1 MLHLYKINGD
11 MDFITKITNKSLSLW
26 KYLWSDVWSDTRDN
40 WYIKL
45 IKTLNLTVKSFLN
58 ANLQSQAA
66 ALTYHT
72 ILALVPA
79 LAILFAIGRG
89 FGFHNLLETQ
99 LFNYIPAQK
108 ETLDTVVGFVDAYLA
123 QSSQGL
129 FVGIGI
135 ALLLWTMISLMSNIE
150 GAFNSI
156 WGIKQGRSIWRKI
169 TDYTAMLL
177 ILPVLMICSS
187 GLSLFMTSTLQN
199 LFAFDFMSPVISIL
213 LKCASYIFTWL
224 FFAAMFMLIP
234 NTKVKFKNALIAG
247 VFTGTGFLIL
257 QWIFVSGQMYVSK
270 YNAIYGSFSF
280 LPLLLIWLQFTWVI
294 ILSGIAIC
302 YSSQSIY
309 RFNFS
314 DKINIISKDYRSKIT
329 LAMMAI
335 IVRHFDNGN
344 KAITLDDFTNKY
356 DFPPRIAIEII
367 EELVEAQLVSKTILI
382 DKDEEIGLQP
392 AVDINKLSIAYVLN
406 RLDNHGASGFVPN
419 FNTNFSEIS
428 KSLDNIESVITN
440 NAGSILIKDI
450 DIKIK

>member
-1 MLHLYKINGD
+1 

-428 KSLDNIESVITN
+428 KALDNIESVITN
-440 NAGSILIKDI
+440 NAGSTLIKDI

>member
-1 MLHLYKINGD
+1 MAI

-367 EELVEAQLVSKTILI
+367 EELVEAKLVSKTILI

-419 FNTNFSEIS
+419 FDSNFSEIS
-428 KSLDNIESVITN
+428 KALDNIESVITN
-440 NAGSILIKDI
+440 NAGSTLIKDI

>member
-1 MLHLYKINGD
+1 MAI

-40 WYIKL
+40 WYITL

-108 ETLDTVVGFVDAYLA
+108 ETLDTIVGFVDAYLA
-123 QSSQGL
+123 QSSQGI

-150 GAFNSI
+150 SAFNSI

-199 LFAFDFMSPVISIL
+199 LFAFEFMSPIISIL
-213 LKCASYIFTWL
+213 LKCASYAFTWL

-247 VFTGTGFLIL
+247 FFTGTGFLIL

-367 EELVEAQLVSKTILI
+367 EELVEAKLVSKTILI

-428 KSLDNIESVITN
+428 KALDNIESVITN
-440 NAGSILIKDI
+440 NAGSTLIKDI

>member
-1 MLHLYKINGD
+1 

-123 QSSQGL
+123 QSSQGI

-150 GAFNSI
+150 WAFNSI

-428 KSLDNIESVITN
+428 KALDNIESVITN
-440 NAGSILIKDI
+440 NAGSSLIKDI

>member
-1 MLHLYKINGD
+1 

-89 FGFHNLLETQ
+89 FGFHNILQTQ

-123 QSSQGL
+123 QSSQGI

-428 KSLDNIESVITN
+428 KALDNIESVITN
-440 NAGSILIKDI
+440 NAGSTLIKDI

>member
-1 MLHLYKINGD
+1 

-123 QSSQGL
+123 QSSQGI

-428 KSLDNIESVITN
+428 KALDNIESVITN
-440 NAGSILIKDI
+440 NAGSSLIKDI

>member
-1 MLHLYKINGD
+1 MAI

-58 ANLQSQAA
+58 ANLQSHAA

-428 KSLDNIESVITN
+428 KALDNIESVITN
-440 NAGSILIKDI
+440 NAGSSLIKDI

>member
-1 MLHLYKINGD
+1 

-150 GAFNSI
+150 EAFNSI

-428 KSLDNIESVITN
+428 KALDNIESVITN
-440 NAGSILIKDI
+440 NAGSTLIKDI

>member
-1 MLHLYKINGD
+1 
-11 MDFITKITNKSLSLW
+11 MDFITKITNKSLTLW

-40 WYIKL
+40 WTIRI

-108 ETLDTVVGFVDAYLA
+108 ETLDTIVGFVDAYLA

-129 FVGIGI
+129 FVGIGV

-169 TDYTAMLL
+169 TDYTAMLM

-199 LFAFDFMSPVISIL
+199 IFDFEFMSPIISFL
-213 LKCASYIFTWL
+213 FKCASYIFTWL

-314 DKINIISKDYRSKIT
+314 DKINIMSKDYRSKIT
-329 LAMMAI
+329 LAIMAI
-335 IVRHFDNGN
+335 IVRHFNNGD
-344 KAITLDDFTNKY
+344 KAITLDDLTNKY

-367 EELVEAQLVSKTILI
+367 EELVEAQLISKTILI
-382 DKDEEIGLQP
+382 DNDGEIGLQP
-392 AVDINKLSIAYVLN
+392 AVDINKLSTAYVLN
-406 RLDNHGASGFVPN
+406 KLDNHGASGFIPN
-419 FNTNFSEIS
+419 FDINFAEINHT
-428 KSLDNIESVITN
+428 LDKIESVITN

>member
-1 MLHLYKINGD
+1 MAI

-150 GAFNSI
+150 EAFNSI

-428 KSLDNIESVITN
+428 KALDNIESVITN
-440 NAGSILIKDI
+440 NAGSTLIKDI